1 MTDREL
7 TSSAL
12 DTLRHHDWYW
22 ALSEDSRAYRRAMGT
37 ESEFKRLTG
46 ELGDRALAR
55 TLRALWDLCADYYI
69 PHIGASPSMNEKKTF
84 EERRAALASDIN
96 RLLSDRHETDID

>member
-37 ESEFKRLTG
+37 EGEFKRLTE
-46 ELGDRALAR
+46 ELHDRALAPPC
-55 TLRALWDLCADYYI
+55 T
-69 PHIGASPSMNEKKTF
+69 
-84 EERRAALASDIN
+84 
-96 RLLSDRHETDID
+96 

>member
-12 DTLRHHDWYW
+12 DTLRRHDWYW

-46 ELGDRALAR
+46 ELRDRALAG

-69 PHIGASPSMNEKKTF
+69 AHIGATPSMNEKKSF
-84 EERRAALASDIN
+84 EEQCEALTDNIN
-96 RLLSDRHETDID
+96 QQLSDRHETDID